1 MIINQTYCPMRSI
14 YILINRANVSW
25 AIIALYFVDSIF
37 YSSFAITMS
46 IISMI
51 SGLSLM
57 GLSSA
62 TPIYKKRL
70 KNTFLSSSAFI
81 FVVQYTF
88 GTLIAILLFKEFSLF
103 DDYRFLILSILFPI
117 NQFLISMRLTSNKEF
132 SKFFIFLHAA
142 VLSLSLCLF
151 IMGMNIFNVLLLN
164 VCAALFINIIINFDK
179 SYAAQKLFFNMI
191 TLIKFHISRIYGT
204 IGSDLILS
212 PLKPMIL
219 IYLLNFNNSSEY
231 IFAFNII
238 ILISSAVFQFNL
250 RFIFNQ
256 FSKYEK
262 NNLMKVIFDKS
273 VLHIYVIGLTAS
285 MAFLIFMNFYKS
297 LSETS
302 FILILIS
309 ASLLTLISKRIDVE
323 NYRANQTENTNYL
336 SLYKALMIAVV
347 MYPTM
352 QFNYISTPSII
363 LFFGFVQALFAFVI
377 WNFREQLK

>member
-1 MIINQTYCPMRSI
+1 MRSI

-70 KNTFLSSSAFI
+70 ENTFLSSSAFI

-88 GTLIAILLFKEFSLF
+88 GTFIATLLFREFSLF

-117 NQFLISMRLTSNKEF
+117 NQFLISMRLTSNKVF
-132 SKFFIFLHAA
+132 SKFFIILHAL

-164 VCAALFINIIINFDK
+164 VCAALFINIIINFDR
-179 SYAAQKLFFNMI
+179 SYAAQKLFFNMM

-250 RFIFNQ
+250 RFIFDQ
-256 FSKYEK
+256 FSNYEK

-273 VLHIYVIGLTAS
+273 VLHIYVIGLTAN

-309 ASLLTLISKRIDVE
+309 ASLLTLISKGLMLKI
-323 NYRANQTENTNYL
+323 TEQI
-336 SLYKALMIAVV
+336 KQKIQII
-347 MYPTM
+347 YP
-352 QFNYISTPSII
+352 YIRP
-363 LFFGFVQALFAFVI
+363 L
-377 WNFREQLK
+377 

>member
-1 MIINQTYCPMRSI
+1 
-14 YILINRANVSW
+14 
-25 AIIALYFVDSIF
+25 
-37 YSSFAITMS
+37 
-46 IISMI
+46 
-51 SGLSLM
+51 
-57 GLSSA
+57 
-62 TPIYKKRL
+62 
-70 KNTFLSSSAFI
+70 
-81 FVVQYTF
+81 
-88 GTLIAILLFKEFSLF
+88 
-103 DDYRFLILSILFPI
+103 
-117 NQFLISMRLTSNKEF
+117 
-132 SKFFIFLHAA
+132 
-142 VLSLSLCLF
+142 
-151 IMGMNIFNVLLLN
+151 MGMNIFNVLLLN
-164 VCAALFINIIINFDK
+164 VCAALFINIIINFDR
-179 SYAAQKLFFNMI
+179 SYAAQKLFFNMM

-250 RFIFNQ
+250 RFIFDQ
-256 FSKYEK
+256 FSNYEK

-273 VLHIYVIGLTAS
+273 VLHIYVIGLTAN

-336 SLYKALMIAVV
+336 SLYKALMIAVA
-347 MYPTM
+347 MYPTI
-352 QFNYISTPSII
+352 QFNYISTPSIV
-363 LFFGFVQALFAFVI
+363 LFYGFIQALFAFLI